1 MHRAVRARAFSLHY
15 QPQYDRGRGCIVGVE
30 ALLRWHHPDGRAVA
44 PAEFVPLLEESGLI
58 VELGEWVLRSACL
71 QGQAWRDAGVAPL
84 KIAVNLSALQFRGPQ
99 LVPMVQRVLAET
111 GFDSAFLE
119 LEITESLAMH
129 DQDGVIDKLTG
140 LRALGVR
147 LSIDDFGTGFSSLSY
162 LQRFPV
168 HAIKIDQSFIH
179 QISDATPD
187 SPMVAGIVALAR
199 HLGIHVIAEG
209 VEQAVQ
215 ERFLLGCGCNEMQ
228 GFRFSRPLPP
238 HEISALLEAAG
249 GAGNGLMEDRLEY
262 FRSSFAR
269 PLAEVAGSPASG

>member
-1 MHRAVRARAFSLHY
+1 
-15 QPQYDRGRGCIVGVE
+15 
-30 ALLRWHHPDGRAVA
+30 
-44 PAEFVPLLEESGLI
+44 
-58 VELGEWVLRSACL
+58 
-71 QGQAWRDAGVAPL
+71 
-84 KIAVNLSALQFRGPQ
+84 
-99 LVPMVQRVLAET
+99 MVQRVLAET

-129 DQDGVIDKLTG
+129 DQDGVIDKLSR

-238 HEISALLEAAG
+238 HEISALLEAADR
-249 GAGNGLMEDRLEY
+249 AGNGLMEDRLEY
-262 FRSSFAR
+262 FSSGLAR